1 MVIWV
6 LAGYFVTFEQW
17 KISRDMGNKW
27 IFVRSEELQVSFEL
41 WRIGDWWWWRIGSA
55 LLFSRR
61 FLAKTVRNKTLSII
75 HVANTDNFLHITPED
90 TTQKNLF
97 LLCHHHT
104 IKKSVHFRGRYRY
117 VTVGLKVHVLFKINC
132 FRIVCVLLVDFYT
145 LWSIKRGIR
154 FFSSKT
160 LSVVEK

>member
-17 KISRDMGNKW
+17 KISRDVGNKW

-55 LLFSRR
+55 ILFSRR
-61 FLAKTVRNKTLSII
+61 FLAKTVRNKTLAII
-75 HVANTDNFLHITPED
+75 HVANTDNFVHITPED

-104 IKKSVHFRGRYRY
+104 IKRVSISE
-117 VTVGLKVHVLFKINC
+117 VGTDMLQLVSMFMFYSKLIVL
-132 FRIVCVLLVDFYT
+132 
-145 LWSIKRGIR
+145 
-154 FFSSKT
+154 
-160 LSVVEK
+160 E